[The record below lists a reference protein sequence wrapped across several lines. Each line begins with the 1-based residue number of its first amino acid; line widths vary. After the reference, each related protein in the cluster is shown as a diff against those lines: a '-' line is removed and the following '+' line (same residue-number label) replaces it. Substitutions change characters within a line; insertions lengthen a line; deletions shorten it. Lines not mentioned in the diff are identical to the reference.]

1 MGVLSR
7 IGIALDSDLLKRFD
21 RSIARRGYT
30 NRSEAFRDLIRD
42 RLVTEQTAAPDATVV
57 GTVTLIYD
65 HHSHGVSEKLTEVQ
79 HDNHD
84 LVVSTSHAHLDHE
97 SCLEVLIVHGKSARV
112 EQFADRLIGLKGVQH
127 GRLVMTV
134 PAHQIEPAHSHTH
147 DHRIPCAG
155 PSGYRL
161 RRNRWPSLSR
171 PGGGRPACAAWLR
184 CHVAHFPQGG

>member
-21 RSIARRGYT
+21 RSIGRRGYT

-42 RLVTEQTAAPDATVV
+42 RLVGEQTAAPDATVV

-65 HHSHGVSEKLTEVQ
+65 HHASGVSEKLTELQ
-79 HDNHD
+79 HVHHE
-84 LVVSTSHAHLDHE
+84 LVVSTSHAHLDHD
-97 SCLEVLIVHGKSARV
+97 SCLEVLIVHGKSGQV

-134 PAHQIEPAHSHTH
+134 PAHTLEHTH
-147 DHRIPCAG
+147 ENGHR
-155 PSGYRL
+155 
-161 RRNRWPSLSR
+161 
-171 PGGGRPACAAWLR
+171 
-184 CHVAHFPQGG
+184 HKK